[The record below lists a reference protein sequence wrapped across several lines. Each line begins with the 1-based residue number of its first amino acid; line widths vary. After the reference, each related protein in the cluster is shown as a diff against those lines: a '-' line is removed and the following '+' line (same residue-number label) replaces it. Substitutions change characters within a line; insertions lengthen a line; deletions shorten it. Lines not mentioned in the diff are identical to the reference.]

1 MVNFCKTSEGRDF
14 SIYLKNNIYLQWFG
28 NPEQLYVTLARVEL
42 ILFDSWIEFNSHE
55 ASV

>member
-1 MVNFCKTSEGRDF
+1 MASRLPGNHR
-14 SIYLKNNIYLQWFG
+14 FG